1 MLAGSC
7 WWGAIG
13 KYQNWTPKLLIS
25 GRSGTQY
32 VAMVRKLVYSYCA
45 VHVVKSHYKE
55 SGNSDSNGL
64 IYFFIIADQNSVEF
78 MTSSLG

>member
-32 VAMVRKLVYSYCA
+32 VAMVRKLVYSHCA
-45 VHVVKSHYKE
+45 VDVVESHSKE

-64 IYFFIIADQNSVEF
+64 VYFFIIADQNSVEF